1 MRNTNQTITQQITSK
16 APVGTRLQTVGARA
30 RGRITRSMSCGAAF
44 LLAAACAWGQTAA
57 ASSSPKPDL
66 SSPEATVISFTKAA
80 ARGETKL
87 VQACF
92 LPGGE
97 DYDDIRKVM
106 EATPGTP
113 AYDMKA
119 MLAALDLER
128 SMPIVEK
135 KQSAHGTK
143 VVWRVTF
150 KREFKPNKGPAFK
163 AGSTYDFDATL
174 KRSGNQWLIDNF

>member
-1 MRNTNQTITQQITSK
+1 MQKTNKTSTPQITSK
-16 APVGTRLQTVGARA
+16 VTVSTRLQTASALA
-30 RGRITRSMSCGAAF
+30 RGRIPRSVSCGAAL
-44 LLAAACAWGQTAA
+44 LLAAACAWGQIAA
-57 ASSSPKPDL
+57 ASSTQKPDL

-119 MLAALDLER
+119 MLATLDLER
-128 SMPIVEK
+128 TMPIVEK
-135 KQSAHGTK
+135 KETEHGTK

-150 KREFKPNKGPAFK
+150 KREFKPNKGPVFK
-163 AGSTYDFDATL
+163 AGATYDFDATL
-174 KRSGNQWLIDNF
+174 KKSGDQWLIDNF